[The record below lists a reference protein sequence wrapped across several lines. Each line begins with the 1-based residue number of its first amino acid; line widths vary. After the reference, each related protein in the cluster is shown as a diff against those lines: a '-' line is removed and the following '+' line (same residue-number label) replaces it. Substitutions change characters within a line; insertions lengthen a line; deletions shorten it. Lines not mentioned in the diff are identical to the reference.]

1 MGWVDFFCDYF
12 INEIGGRMGF
22 IRDWKLFSKQIYR
35 AVRNYKRPKEVV
47 AIKSQI
53 RDSLDSPL
61 SSILNSYKVGSLSC
75 SFCDTLRQIPVLN
88 NAIVT
93 FKMLVGDGHFE
104 CKKGKV
110 EKELN
115 TWREDV
121 DVNYLLKG
129 YSHFQRQFYDAY
141 LTYGVVFGEMIP
153 SILFDR
159 IVKLKIAN
167 TADMRFMINNGELVV
182 GQIGDNFQAVRL
194 KDQEYILCFT
204 HDNRNGSPI
213 GNSLFWSVP
222 VIAQVWDRIINS
234 IGNTFMRIGDPSF
247 MVTVSGGD
255 YTLPGDIQNTID
267 NVSSSFEEMNKY
279 RRRGQPTDVFVGAPP
294 GGKVEIQMIGKE
306 GILALESIPVQ
317 TIIDQLLA
325 AVQLPGALL
334 GITQA
339 RTSSY
344 KLTDHQIQ
352 MVLARVAVYRNDYLT
367 IKRKIINMHLA
378 LREMVGEKWRWV
390 WNEINLLD
398 VTQHADAEL
407 NKRKSQ
413 GIFVKMLI
421 DLIHNKIIDKGIFT
435 KAVIEAGI
443 IRESEMGV
451 FSSKNG
457 VIDYF
462 MVGLKNHSL
471 KELLEDLGV
480 K

>member
-1 MGWVDFFCDYF
+1 
-12 INEIGGRMGF
+12 MGF
-22 IRDWKLFSKQIYR
+22 IRDWKLFTKHIYR
-35 AVRNYKRPKEVV
+35 LIKNYKQLKETV

-75 SFCDTLRQIPVLN
+75 KFCDTLRQIPVLN

-104 CKKGKV
+104 CEKKKV

-115 TWREDV
+115 VWREDV

-129 YSHFQRQFYDAY
+129 YSHFQRQFFDAY
-141 LTYGVVFGEMIP
+141 LTYGAVFGEMIP
-153 SILFDR
+153 SILFDG

-167 TADMRFMINNGELVV
+167 TADIRFMVDNGELVV
-182 GQIGDNFQAVRL
+182 GQTGDNFQAVKL
-194 KDQEYILCFT
+194 ENQEFILCFT
-204 HDNRNGSPI
+204 HDNRNGSPL

-267 NVSSSFEEMNKY
+267 NVSSDFEEMNRY
-279 RRRGQPTDVFVGAPP
+279 RRRGQTTDIFVGAPP
-294 GGKVEIQMIGKE
+294 GGKVDIQMIGKE

-325 AVQLPGALL
+325 SVQLPGALL

-367 IKRKIINMHLA
+367 IKRKIINKHLA
-378 LREMVGEKWRWV
+378 LKGMTGEKWKWV

-398 VTQHADAEL
+398 VTQHAAAEL
-407 NKRKSQ
+407 NKRKAQ

-421 DLIHNKIIDKGIFT
+421 DLIGNEIIDGEIFT
-435 KAVIEAGI
+435 RAVIEAGI
-443 IRESEMGV
+443 IRESEMGI
-451 FSSKNG
+451 FTSKNG
-457 VIDYF
+457 VVNYF
-462 MVGLKNHSL
+462 KEELKNHSL
-471 KELLEDLGV
+471 KEILKDLGV
-480 K
+480 E